1 MAEKMFSPGDV
12 VRMKPIEEVKQ
23 IVQKY
28 WPNSNNKDYI
38 KGLLKYSNKIVTVVN
53 IIDIQLLSNNLK
65 TYYIVPETYNNSWTL
80 LQDYFELYSIKI
92 NNNIPDLFGM

>member
-1 MAEKMFSPGDV
+1 MAEKMFSSGDV

-38 KGLLKYSNKIVTVVN
+38 KGLLKYSNKIVTVAN
-53 IIDIQLLSNNLK
+53 IIDIQLFDNNLK

-80 LQDYFELYSIKI
+80 LQDYFELCPIKI

>member
-80 LQDYFELYSIKI
+80 LQDYFELCSIKI